1 MRPSIAIPRNEIIRS
16 ADLKGA
22 AYRRFITSHA
32 SENGYF
38 KIKNGIYA
46 STDALA
52 ETMFDIDILVPGGII
67 CLYSAW
73 HYYRMT
79 TQIPDSFYV
88 AISRKRKVRLPSMPD
103 LTLVY
108 VSDSILDIGKTRQN
122 VDGHEVFIYDKE
134 RCVCDAVKY
143 RNKVGIDVMAE
154 IISSYLKSPARDLS
168 KLYNYARKL
177 RVANI
182 LQRYFEIAL

>member
-1 MRPSIAIPRNEIIRS
+1 MTASNNGVIRS
-16 ADLKGA
+16 SDLKESD
-22 AYRRFITSHA
+22 YRKLINSDEEER
-32 SENGYF
+32 GYI

-46 STDALA
+46 SVDAL
-52 ETMFDIDILVPGGII
+52 TDSMFDIDILIPGGII

-88 AISRKRKVRLPSMPD
+88 AIERKRKVRLPSMPD
-103 LTLVY
+103 ITLVY
-108 VSDSILDIGKTRQN
+108 VSEKLLDIGKTRQN
-122 VDGHEVFIYDKE
+122 VDGHDVFIYDKE
-134 RCVCDAVKY
+134 RCVCDAVKF
-143 RNKVGIDVMAE
+143 RNKIGIDVMAE
-154 IISSYLKSPARDLS
+154 IISSYLKTQDRNLS
-168 KLYNYARKL
+168 KLANYAKQL